1 MSKDNH
7 PGDDPASSSS
17 GSSSAK
23 PLSNSRPPHY
33 MTVGPGSTSAS
44 AAALMSTLS
53 HDSGYGAS
61 VGDDEYSNDGSL
73 KPWCPGMTADLPTP
87 AHTPTLP
94 GETNPAAENERRVLA
109 SHVHQLVYNQNR
121 AALGR
126 QITKAVDLLRGLQE
140 TNSTWPAQYPSVR
153 EPQNQRTDPRPGFV
167 HTQSTAAGD
176 LHRQVDNVPLR
187 PGAPRRAATTLG
199 EGSRAE
205 SSSSAGNRKP
215 AEPERL
221 VTPQAAQDFS
231 VLKLN
236 MNVQGFTQAEI
247 AHSMKKESIASL
259 LDGKI
264 NQSIRHLCL
273 LRDRIEDT
281 SSKVLV
287 TGDLNAGKSTFCNAL
302 LRRKILPE
310 DQQPCTSIFCEVLD
324 AKENG
329 NLEEAH
335 AIRKDV
341 TYNRNDERTYDVFS
355 LEELEKIVSDNQT
368 YAQCKVYVKDI
379 RTIDESLL
387 NNGVVDISIIDA
399 PGLNSD
405 SLKTTAVFARQEE
418 IDVVVFVV
426 SAANHFTLSA
436 KEFIWNAAHEKAYIF
451 IVVNGFDN
459 IRDKDRCERMILEQV
474 ATLSPRTF
482 KESSELV
489 HFVSSNAIPVAPAI
503 GPGHGGGGGG
513 GGSGSSSGPSGDFPS
528 PDDDE
533 TLGKHGEPGSPPK
546 KGKGKDKEKLQDF
559 EQLESSLRRFVLEKR
574 ARSKLAPAK
583 TYLMNVLA
591 DLNLLATVNRD
602 VAQSELDRVSHELE
616 DIEPAFEKSKKA
628 RVEVSDDIDKTIE
641 ETCSNI
647 YSTTRTILNN
657 AISQVASTNLG
668 VEYPGLLSAF
678 QYAEDIK
685 AAMLDQISSA
695 VTICEEKAKSKTIG
709 SVNTIKSLGV
719 LHLGD
724 GYNDLNFNSDK
735 MFTKRRDLLARQV
748 DFDIELGDFFDI
760 SGLWERQE
768 KVAGTGMAL
777 TVASV
782 VGGRMIGGFGYVD
795 GVMGAVKVMGTQNM
809 RRLIVPGLVA
819 AGKSLFNVSR
829 HPYPT
834 LLNNPP
840 VILATTYALHTIPTS
855 LPHNLSARIA
865 TTLASLDY
873 THTNSTRIASET
885 RKILRFPA
893 ENLRTGLQQ
902 SVKEL
907 GEKREE
913 RHKVKRESEVARRYF
928 GNLVRDSAEGRGRV
942 EDVDLEGPAPGV
954 AGGYEEGV
962 MV

>member
-1 MSKDNH
+1 
-7 PGDDPASSSS
+7 
-17 GSSSAK
+17 
-23 PLSNSRPPHY
+23 

-73 KPWCPGMTADLPTP
+73 KPWLPGMTGDLPTP

-153 EPQNQRTDPRPGFV
+153 EPQNQRTDPRPGFA
-167 HTQSTAAGD
+167 HTQSTAAGGD

-199 EGSRAE
+199 ESSRAE
-205 SSSSAGNRKP
+205 SSSAAGNRKP
-215 AEPERL
+215 TEPERL

-264 NQSIRHLCL
+264 NQSIRHLLL
-273 LRDRIEDT
+273 LRARIEDT

-335 AIRKDV
+335 AIRKDI
-341 TYNRNDERTYDVFS
+341 TYNRNDERTYDVFP

-503 GPGHGGGGGG
+503 GPGGGSGGGG
-513 GGSGSSSGPSGDFPS
+513 GGSGSNSGPSGDFPS
-528 PDDDE
+528 PDDDDE

-546 KGKGKDKEKLQDF
+546 KGKGKEKEKLQDF
-559 EQLESSLRRFVLEKR
+559 EQLEGSLRRFVLEKR

-616 DIEPAFEKSKKA
+616 EIEPAFEKSKKA
-628 RVEVSDDIDKTIE
+628 RIEVSDDVDKTIE
-641 ETCSNI
+641 ETYSDI
-647 YSTTRTILNN
+647 YNTTRTILNN
-657 AISQVASTNLG
+657 TISQVASTNLG

-695 VTICEEKAKSKTIG
+695 VTICEEKAKSKTIS
-709 SVNTIKSLGV
+709 SVNTIKSLGM

-748 DFDIELGDFFDI
+748 DFDIELSDFFDI
-760 SGLWERQE
+760 SGLWERQD

-795 GVMGAVKVMGTQNM
+795 GVLGAVKVMGAQNM

-819 AGKSLFNVSR
+819 AGK
-829 HPYPT
+829 P
-834 LLNNPP
+834 LLDVFCDSYRMPLTEHLL
-840 VILATTYALHTIPTS
+840 VVLATTYALHTIPTS

-913 RHKVKRESEVARRYF
+913 RHKVKRESEVARKYF

>member
-1 MSKDNH
+1 MSQNQP
-7 PGDDPASSSS
+7 PGDDFASSSS
-17 GSSSAK
+17 GSSFNRPGSKA
-23 PLSNSRPPHY
+23 SNSRPPQY
-33 MTVGPGSTSAS
+33 MTVGSGSASAS
-44 AAALMSTLS
+44 AAALMASLD
-53 HDSGYGAS
+53 HDSGYGTN
-61 VGDDEYSNDGSL
+61 GGNDSDHGSS
-73 KPWCPGMTADLPTP
+73 KHWHPGMTGDLPTP
-87 AHTPTLP
+87 AHTPTLH
-94 GETNPAAENERRVLA
+94 GETNPAAENERKVLA
-109 SHVHQLVYNQNR
+109 SHVHQLLYNQNR
-121 AALGR
+121 AKLGR
-126 QITKAVDLLRGLQE
+126 QITKTVDTLRDLQQM
-140 TNSTWPAQYPSVR
+140 NSRWPAQYPTVR
-153 EPQNQRTDPRPGFV
+153 EPQNQRTDPRPGIV
-167 HTQSTAAGD
+167 HTQSTAGGGD

-199 EGSRAE
+199 EGSSAE
-205 SSSSAGNRKP
+205 SSSSAENRSQ
-215 AEPERL
+215 AEPDRL
-221 VTPQAAQDFS
+221 ITPQAAQDFS

-247 AHSMKKESIASL
+247 ASSMKKESIASL

-264 NQSIRHLCL
+264 SQSIRHLEL
-273 LRDRIEDT
+273 LRTRIEDT

-335 AIRKDV
+335 AIHKDV
-341 TYNRNDERTYDVFS
+341 HYNRNDERTYDVFP
-355 LEELEKIVSDNQT
+355 LEDLEKIVTDNHT

-459 IRDKDRCERMILEQV
+459 IREKQRCERMILEQV

-489 HFVSSNAIPVAPAI
+489 HFVSSNAIPVTPSS
-503 GPGHGGGGGG
+503 GPGPGGN
-513 GGSGSSSGPSGDFPS
+513 GGSGGNGSSSGPSGDFPS
-528 PDDDE
+528 PDDDDDE

-546 KGKGKDKEKLQDF
+546 KDKGKAKEKLQDF
-559 EQLESSLRRFVLEKR
+559 EQLEGSLRRFVLEKR

-583 TYLMNVLA
+583 TYLMNVLT

-616 DIEPAFEKSKKA
+616 EIEPAYDKSKKA
-628 RVEVSDDIDKTIE
+628 RIEVGDEVEKTIE
-641 ETCSNI
+641 ETCTDI
-647 YSTTRTILNN
+647 YRTTRTIINN
-657 AISQVASTNLG
+657 AISQVASTDLG

-695 VTICEEKAKSKTIG
+695 VTICEEKAKSNTIT

-724 GYNDLNFNSDK
+724 GYNNLNFNSDK

-748 DFDIELGDFFDI
+748 DFDIELSDFFDI

-782 VGGRMIGGFGYVD
+782 VGGRMVGGFGYVD
-795 GVMGAVKVMGTQNM
+795 GVLGAARVMGTQNM

-819 AGKSLFNVSR
+819 AGKSNS
-829 HPYPT
+829 
-834 LLNNPP
+834 
-840 VILATTYALHTIPTS
+840 IPWS
-855 LPHNLSARIA
+855 N
-865 TTLASLDY
+865 
-873 THTNSTRIASET
+873 
-885 RKILRFPA
+885 F
-893 ENLRTGLQQ
+893 
-902 SVKEL
+902 
-907 GEKREE
+907 
-913 RHKVKRESEVARRYF
+913 
-928 GNLVRDSAEGRGRV
+928 
-942 EDVDLEGPAPGV
+942 
-954 AGGYEEGV
+954 
-962 MV
+962 